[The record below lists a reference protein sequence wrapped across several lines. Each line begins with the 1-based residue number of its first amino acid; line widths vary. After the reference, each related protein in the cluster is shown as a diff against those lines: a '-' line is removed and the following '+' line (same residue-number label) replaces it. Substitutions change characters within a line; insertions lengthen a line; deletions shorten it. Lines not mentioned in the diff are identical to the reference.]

1 MLYQAKIN
9 PQPDRRTD
17 TRGGELPVS
26 LRELIVRILQLADE
40 LCLPVQLGRSASVTS
55 LGFGRIVV
63 SDIEVP
69 NMLANMV

>member
-1 MLYQAKIN
+1 MILDSNQH
-9 PQPDRRTD
+9 RRLVPAPFAD
-17 TRGGELPVS
+17 WNIAVRGTRWRGAPEDVS
-26 LRELIVRILQLADE
+26 VVEEDV
-40 LCLPVQLGRSASVTS
+40 GRVAY

>member
-1 MLYQAKIN
+1 
-9 PQPDRRTD
+9 
-17 TRGGELPVS
+17 